1 MLIGGNIVGKSNV
14 FDLLG
19 PIMVG
24 PSSSHT
30 AGAVR
35 LGGMA
40 RKILGE
46 EPVKGTISLH
56 GSFAKTGKG
65 HGTDLALLAGL
76 LGMFP
81 DDERIPDAPK
91 LAKEQGLSID
101 YESVDLGE
109 VHPNTVKFDLVGKS
123 GGRAQV
129 IGSSTGGGT
138 IVIHKINDFEVEIRG
153 DYPTLV
159 ILHQD
164 LPGLVAQVTLL
175 LATAQINIASMRV
188 SREKRGAQALMV
200 LETDQTIDEAVLD
213 LMRKLPRIEQA
224 MAIEPL

>member
-1 MLIGGNIVGKSNV
+1 MGKSNV

-40 RKILGE
+40 RKILGD
-46 EPVKGTISLH
+46 EPVEGSIFLH
-56 GSFAKTGKG
+56 GSFAKTGRG

-76 LGMFP
+76 LGLLP

-91 LAKEQGLSID
+91 LAKERGLRVK
-101 YESVDLGE
+101 YEIADLGE
-109 VHPNTVKFDLVGKS
+109 VHPNTVKFDLVGRS
-123 GGRAQV
+123 GGQV
-129 IGSSTGGGT
+129 QVVGSSVGGGT
-138 IVIHKINDFEVEIRG
+138 IVIHKINDFQVEIRG

-188 SREKRGAQALMV
+188 SREKRGAKALMI
-200 LETDQTIDEAVLD
+200 LETDQTINDAVLD
-213 LMRKLPRIEQA
+213 LMRKLPKIEQV
-224 MAIEPL
+224 MAVEPL

>member
-1 MLIGGNIVGKSNV
+1 MLAKSNV

-46 EPVKGTISLH
+46 KPVEGTIFLH

-76 LGMFP
+76 LGMLP
-81 DDERIPDAPK
+81 DDERIPEAPK
-91 LAKEQGLSID
+91 IAKERGLSVN
-101 YESVDLGE
+101 YESVDLGG
-109 VHPNTVKFDLVGKS
+109 VHPNTVKFDLVGQS
-123 GGRAQV
+123 GGHV
-129 IGSSTGGGT
+129 EVVGSSIGGGT

-175 LATAQINIASMRV
+175 LATAHINIASMRV
-188 SREKRGAQALMV
+188 SREKKGAKALMV
-200 LETDQTIDEAVLD
+200 LETDQTIDQAVLA
-213 LMRKLPRIEQA
+213 LMRTLPRIEQA

>member
-1 MLIGGNIVGKSNV
+1 MSNSNV

-46 EPVKGTISLH
+46 EPVRGIIVLH
-56 GSFAKTGKG
+56 GSFATTGKG
-65 HGTDLALLAGL
+65 HGTNLALSAGL
-76 LGMFP
+76 LGMDP
-81 DDERIPDAPK
+81 DDERIPQA
-91 LAKEQGLSID
+91 LEIAKERGLNFTF
-101 YESVDLGE
+101 ETADLGDI
-109 VHPNTVKFDLVGKS
+109 HPNSVKFDMLSRNGQHV
-123 GGRAQV
+123 QV
-129 IGSSTGGGT
+129 LGSSIGGGS
-138 IVIHKINDFEVEIRG
+138 IVIKEINGFQVEIRG

-159 ILHQD
+159 ILHRD
-164 LPGLVAQVTLL
+164 FSGVVAQVTLL

-188 SREKRGAQALMV
+188 SREKKGAQALMI
-200 LETDQTIDEAVLD
+200 LETDQKTDEAVLG
-213 LMRKLPRIEQA
+213 LMRKLPKIYQVL
-224 MAIEPL
+224 AIEPLE

>member
-1 MLIGGNIVGKSNV
+1 MGRSSV

-35 LGGMA
+35 LGAMA

-46 EPVKGTISLH
+46 EPIGGTIRLH

-65 HGTDLALLAGL
+65 HGTNLALIAGL
-76 LGMFP
+76 LGMRP
-81 DDERIPDAPK
+81 DDERIPEAVQM
-91 LAKEQGLSID
+91 AKEQGLNFTF
-101 YESVDLGE
+101 ESADLGDF
-109 VHPNTVKFDLVGKS
+109 HPNTVQFELLGKT
-123 GGRAQV
+123 GGHAQV
-129 IGSSTGGGT
+129 VGSSIGGGT
-138 IVIHKINDFEVEIRG
+138 IVIRKINDYNVEIKG

-175 LATAQINIASMRV
+175 LATAQTNIARMMV

-200 LETDQTIDEAVLD
+200 LETDELVEDAVLV
-213 LMRKLPRIEQA
+213 LMRRLPKIYQVL
-224 MAIEPL
+224 AIEPLD

>member
-1 MLIGGNIVGKSNV
+1 MAKSNV

-46 EPVKGTISLH
+46 EPVEGTIFLH

-76 LGMFP
+76 LGMLP
-81 DDERIPDAPK
+81 DDERIPDASK
-91 LAKEQGLSID
+91 LAQEQGLSVK
-101 YESVDLGE
+101 YEVIDLGD
-109 VHPNTVKFDLVGKS
+109 VHPNTVKFDLKGKT
-123 GGRAQV
+123 GVHLQV
-129 IGSSTGGGT
+129 IGSSIGGGT
-138 IVIHKINDFEVEIRG
+138 IVIGKINEYEVDIRG

-159 ILHQD
+159 VLHQD
-164 LPGLVAQVTLL
+164 HPGVVAQVTLL

-188 SREKRGAQALMV
+188 AREKKGAQALMI
-200 LETDQTIDEAVLD
+200 LETDQTIDKAVLE
-213 LMRKLPRIEQA
+213 LMRKLPKIEQA

>member
-1 MLIGGNIVGKSNV
+1 MAKSNV

-46 EPVKGTISLH
+46 EPVEGTIFLH

-76 LGMFP
+76 LGMLP
-81 DDERIPDAPK
+81 DDERIPDAWK
-91 LAKEQGLSID
+91 IAEERGLSVK
-101 YESVDLGE
+101 YEVIDLGE
-109 VHPNTVKFDLVGKS
+109 VHPNTVKFDLKGKN
-123 GGRAQV
+123 GVHLQV
-129 IGSSTGGGT
+129 IGSSIGGGT
-138 IVIHKINDFEVEIRG
+138 IVIGKINEYEVDIRG

-159 ILHQD
+159 VLHQD
-164 LPGLVAQVTLL
+164 LPGVVAQVTLL

-188 SREKRGAQALMV
+188 AREKKGAQALMI
-200 LETDQTIDEAVLD
+200 LETDQTIDKAVLE
-213 LMRKLPRIEQA
+213 LLRKLPKIEQA

>member
-1 MLIGGNIVGKSNV
+1 LSRSNV
-14 FDLLG
+14 FDLIG

-46 EPVKGTISLH
+46 EPVQGTISLH

-65 HGTDLALLAGL
+65 HGTNLALIAGL
-76 LGMFP
+76 LGMQP
-81 DDERIPDAPK
+81 DDERIPEAIEM
-91 LAKEQGLSID
+91 AKERGQNFSFRIA
-101 YESVDLGE
+101 DLGD
-109 VHPNTVKFDLVGKS
+109 VHPNTVKFELLGKT
-123 GGRAQV
+123 GCHTQV
-129 IGSSTGGGT
+129 VGSSIGGGA
-138 IVIHKINDFEVEIRG
+138 IVIREINDFQVEIRG
-153 DYPTLV
+153 NYPTIV

-175 LATAQINIASMRV
+175 LATAQTNIARMLV

-200 LETDQTIDEAVLD
+200 LETDEKIEDAVLA
-213 LMRKLPRIEQA
+213 LMRRLPKIYQVL
-224 MAIEPL
+224 AIEPLE

>member
-1 MLIGGNIVGKSNV
+1 MGKSNV

-46 EPVKGTISLH
+46 EPVQGKILLH
-56 GSFAKTGKG
+56 GSFATTGKG
-65 HGTDLALLAGL
+65 HGTNLALVAGL
-76 LGMFP
+76 IGMAT
-81 DDERIPDAPK
+81 DDERIPEALK
-91 LAKEQGLSID
+91 IAEERGLNVCF
-101 YESVDLGE
+101 ETADLGD
-109 VHPNTVKFDLVGKS
+109 VHPNTVKFDLLGEHGSHV
-123 GGRAQV
+123 RV
-129 IGSSTGGGT
+129 IGSSVGGGT
-138 IVIHKINDFEVEIRG
+138 IVIRQINDFQVEIRG

-164 LPGLVAQVTLL
+164 LPGVVAQVTLL
-175 LATAQINIASMRV
+175 LSTVQINIARMLV
-188 SREKRGAQALMV
+188 SRKKKGAEALMV
-200 LETDQTIDEAVLD
+200 LETDQTIDNAVLD
-213 LMRKLPRIEQA
+213 LLRKLPRIYQA
-224 MAIEPL
+224 LAIEPL

>member
-1 MLIGGNIVGKSNV
+1 MGKSNV

-35 LGGMA
+35 LGMMA

-46 EPVKGTISLH
+46 EPIEGTIFLH

-65 HGTDLALLAGL
+65 HGTNLALIAGL
-76 LGMFP
+76 LGMNP

-91 LAKEQGLSID
+91 IAEERGLNFSFQTA
-101 YESVDLGE
+101 DLGD
-109 VHPNTVKFDLVGKS
+109 VHPNSVKFDLISKNERHV
-123 GGRAQV
+123 QV
-129 IGSSTGGGT
+129 VGSSVGGGT
-138 IVIHKINDFEVEIRG
+138 IVVQEINGFKVEIKG

-164 LPGLVAQVTLL
+164 LPGVVAQVALL
-175 LATAQINIASMRV
+175 LTTAQINIARMLV
-188 SREKRGAQALMV
+188 SREKKGAQALMV
-200 LETDQTIDEAVLD
+200 LETDQRIDEAVLD
-213 LMRKLPRIEQA
+213 LLRKLPRINQA
-224 MAIEPL
+224 LAIEPL

>member
-1 MLIGGNIVGKSNV
+1 MSKSNV

-35 LGGMA
+35 LGVMA

-46 EPVKGTISLH
+46 EPVEGTIVLH

-65 HGTDLALLAGL
+65 HGTNLALVAGL
-76 LGMFP
+76 LGMDP
-81 DDERIPDAPK
+81 DDERIPDSPK
-91 LAKEQGLSID
+91 IAKERGLNFSIKTG
-101 YESVDLGE
+101 DLGD
-109 VHPNTVKFDLVGKS
+109 VHPNSVKFDLIAKNNGHV
-123 GGRAQV
+123 QV
-129 IGSSTGGGT
+129 IGSSVGGGT
-138 IVIHKINDFEVEIRG
+138 IVIQEINGFQVEIKG

-164 LPGLVAQVTLL
+164 IPGVVAQVTLL
-175 LATAQINIASMRV
+175 LTTAQINIARMLV

-200 LETDQTIDEAVLD
+200 LETDQQIDEGVLD
-213 LMRKLPRIEQA
+213 LLRKLPKINQA
-224 MAIEPL
+224 LAIEPL

>member
-1 MLIGGNIVGKSNV
+1 MGKSNV

-40 RKILGE
+40 RKILGD
-46 EPVKGTISLH
+46 EPVEGTIFLH

-76 LGMFP
+76 LGLLP
-81 DDERIPDAPK
+81 DDERIPDARK
-91 LAKEQGLSID
+91 LAKERGLSVK
-101 YESVDLGE
+101 YEIADLGE
-109 VHPNTVKFDLVGKS
+109 VHPNTVKFDLVGRS
-123 GGRAQV
+123 GGQV
-129 IGSSTGGGT
+129 QVVGSSVGGGT
-138 IVIHKINDFEVEIRG
+138 IVIHKINDFQVEIRG

-188 SREKRGAQALMV
+188 SREKRGAQALMI
-200 LETDQTIDEAVLD
+200 LETDQAINDAVLD
-213 LMRKLPRIEQA
+213 LMRKLPKIEQV

>member
-1 MLIGGNIVGKSNV
+1 MGKSNV

-35 LGGMA
+35 LGRMA
-40 RKILGE
+40 RKILGD
-46 EPVKGTISLH
+46 EPLEGTIFLH

-76 LGMFP
+76 LGMSP
-81 DDERIPDAPK
+81 DDERIPDASEH
-91 LAKEQGLSID
+91 AKEQGLSIK
-101 YESVDLGE
+101 YEIDDLGE
-109 VHPNTVKFDLVGKS
+109 VHPNTVKFDLLGKS
-123 GGRAQV
+123 GGRVQV
-129 IGSSTGGGT
+129 VGSSIGGGT
-138 IVIHKINDFEVEIRG
+138 IVINKINDFQVEIRG

-188 SREKRGAQALMV
+188 SREKRGAQALMI
-200 LETDQTIDEAVLD
+200 LETDQTIDDAVLD

>member
-1 MLIGGNIVGKSNV
+1 MGKSNV
-14 FDLLG
+14 FYLLG

-46 EPVKGTISLH
+46 QPVEGTIFLH

-76 LGMFP
+76 LGMSP

-91 LAKEQGLSID
+91 YAKERGLYVN
-101 YESVDLGE
+101 YEITDLGD
-109 VHPNTVKFDLVGKS
+109 VHPNSVKFKLIGKS
-123 GGRAQV
+123 GGHVQV
-129 IGSSTGGGT
+129 IGSSIGGGS
-138 IVIHKINDFEVEIRG
+138 IVIREINDFQVEIRG

-200 LETDQTIDEAVLD
+200 LETDQTIEDAVLD
-213 LMRKLPRIEQA
+213 LMRKLPRIKQA

>member
-1 MLIGGNIVGKSNV
+1 MGKSNV

-46 EPVKGTISLH
+46 EPVQVKILLH
-56 GSFAKTGKG
+56 GSFATTGKG
-65 HGTDLALLAGL
+65 HGTNLALVAGL
-76 LGMFP
+76 LGMAT
-81 DDERIPDAPK
+81 DDERIPEALK
-91 LAKEQGLSID
+91 IAEERGLKVSFEIT
-101 YESVDLGE
+101 DLGE
-109 VHPNTVKFDLVGKS
+109 VHPNTVKFDLLGEHGSQV
-123 GGRAQV
+123 QV
-129 IGSSTGGGT
+129 IGSSVGGGT
-138 IVIHKINDFEVEIRG
+138 IVIRQINDFQVEIRG

-164 LPGLVAQVTLL
+164 LPGVVAQVTLL
-175 LATAQINIASMRV
+175 LSTVQINIARMLV
-188 SREKRGAQALMV
+188 SREKKGAEALMV
-200 LETDQTIDEAVLD
+200 LETDQTIDNAILD
-213 LMRKLPRIEQA
+213 LLRKLPRIYQA
-224 MAIEPL
+224 LAIEPLG

>member
-1 MLIGGNIVGKSNV
+1 MGKSNV

-35 LGGMA
+35 LGIMA
-40 RKILGE
+40 KKILGD
-46 EPVKGTISLH
+46 EPVEGTIVLH

-65 HGTDLALLAGL
+65 HGTDLALVAGL
-76 LGMFP
+76 LGMNP

-91 LAKEQGLSID
+91 IAIERGLNFCLKAG
-101 YESVDLGE
+101 DLGD
-109 VHPNTVKFDLVGKS
+109 VHPNSVKFDLVAKN
-123 GGRAQV
+123 GGHVQV
-129 IGSSTGGGT
+129 IGSSIGGGT
-138 IVIHKINDFEVEIRG
+138 ILIREINGFQVEIKG

-164 LPGLVAQVTLL
+164 IPGVVAQVTLL
-175 LATAQINIASMRV
+175 LTTAQINIARMLV

-200 LETDQTIDEAVLD
+200 LETDQRIEEAVLD
-213 LMRKLPRIEQA
+213 LLRKLPRINQA
-224 MAIEPL
+224 LAIEPL

>member
-1 MLIGGNIVGKSNV
+1 MKSNV

-46 EPVKGTISLH
+46 EPVQGKILLH
-56 GSFAKTGKG
+56 GSFATTGKG
-65 HGTDLALLAGL
+65 HGTNLALVAGI
-76 LGMFP
+76 LGMAT
-81 DDERIPDAPK
+81 DDERIPEALK
-91 LAKEQGLSID
+91 IAEERGLNVCFEIA
-101 YESVDLGE
+101 DLGE
-109 VHPNTVKFDLVGKS
+109 VHPNTVKFDLLGEHGSRV
-123 GGRAQV
+123 QV
-129 IGSSTGGGT
+129 IGSSIGGGT
-138 IVIHKINDFEVEIRG
+138 IVIRQINDFQVEIRG

-164 LPGLVAQVTLL
+164 LPGVVAQVTLL
-175 LATAQINIASMRV
+175 LSTVQINIARMLV
-188 SREKRGAQALMV
+188 SREKKGAEALMV
-200 LETDQTIDEAVLD
+200 LETDQTIDNAVLD
-213 LMRKLPRIEQA
+213 LLRKLPRIYQA
-224 MAIEPL
+224 LAIEPL

>member
-1 MLIGGNIVGKSNV
+1 MGKSNV

-35 LGGMA
+35 LGRMA

-46 EPVKGTISLH
+46 ESVEGTIILH

-65 HGTDLALLAGL
+65 HGTDLALVAGL
-76 LGMFP
+76 LGMNP

-91 LAKEQGLSID
+91 IAKELGYNLSLITG
-101 YESVDLGE
+101 DLGD
-109 VHPNTVKFDLVGKS
+109 VHPNSVKFDLKS
-123 GGRAQV
+123 KTNRHVQV
-129 IGSSTGGGT
+129 VGSSIGGGT
-138 IVIHKINDFEVEIRG
+138 IVIEEINGFKVEIKG

-164 LPGLVAQVTLL
+164 IPGVVAQVTLL
-175 LATAQINIASMRV
+175 LTTAQINIARMLV
-188 SREKRGAQALMV
+188 SREKKGAQALMV
-200 LETDQTIDEAVLD
+200 LETDQRIDEAVLD
-213 LMRKLPRIEQA
+213 LLRKLPKINQA
-224 MAIEPL
+224 LAIEPL

>member
-1 MLIGGNIVGKSNV
+1 MSRSSL
-14 FDLLG
+14 FDLIG

-35 LGGMA
+35 LGTMA

-46 EPVKGTISLH
+46 EPAGGTISLH

-65 HGTDLALLAGL
+65 HGTNLALIAGL

-81 DDERIPDAPK
+81 DDERIPKAIEI
-91 LAKEQGLSID
+91 AKERGLNFSFKII
-101 YESVDLGE
+101 DLGD
-109 VHPNTVKFDLVGKS
+109 VHPNTVKFELLGKT
-123 GGRAQV
+123 GGHARV
-129 IGSSTGGGT
+129 VGSSIGGGA
-138 IVIHKINDFEVEIRG
+138 IVIRDINGFQVEIRG

-164 LPGLVAQVTLL
+164 IPGIVAQVALL
-175 LATAQINIASMRV
+175 LGTAQTNIAQMLV
-188 SREKRGAQALMV
+188 SREKKGAQALMV
-200 LETDQTIDEAVLD
+200 LETDEKIDEGVLV
-213 LMRKLPRIEQA
+213 LMRRLPNVYQVFV
-224 MAIEPL
+224 IEPLE

>member
-1 MLIGGNIVGKSNV
+1 MGKSNV

-35 LGGMA
+35 LGAMA

-46 EPVKGTISLH
+46 EPVGGTIILH
-56 GSFAKTGKG
+56 GSFAATGKG
-65 HGTDLALLAGL
+65 HGTDLALVAGL
-76 LGMFP
+76 LGMDP
-81 DDERIPDAPK
+81 DDERISEAPK
-91 LAKEQGLSID
+91 IAQERGLNFILQTA
-101 YESVDLGE
+101 DLGDI
-109 VHPNTVKFDLVGKS
+109 HPNSVKFDLL
-123 GGRAQV
+123 GRNGCHVQV
-129 IGSSTGGGT
+129 LGSSVGGGS
-138 IVIHKINDFEVEIRG
+138 IVIREINDFQVELRG

-164 LPGLVAQVTLL
+164 LPGVVAQVTLL
-175 LATAQINIASMRV
+175 LATTQINIARMLV

-200 LETDQTIDEAVLD
+200 LELDQKIDEAVLG
-213 LMRKLPRIEQA
+213 LLRKLPRIYQA
-224 MAIEPL
+224 LAIEPLE

>member
-1 MLIGGNIVGKSNV
+1 MAKSNV

-35 LGGMA
+35 LGAMA
-40 RKILGE
+40 TRILGE
-46 EPVKGTISLH
+46 EPIQGTLLLH

-65 HGTDLALLAGL
+65 HGTDLALVAGL
-76 LGMFP
+76 LGMAP
-81 DDERIPDAPK
+81 DDERIPRSAMI
-91 LAKEQGLSID
+91 AQECGLNLSFQTA
-101 YESVDLGE
+101 DLGD
-109 VHPNTVKFDLVGKS
+109 VHPNTVKFDLLGKK
-123 GGRAQV
+123 GGHV
-129 IGSSTGGGT
+129 VVVGSSIGGGS
-138 IVIHKINDFEVEIRG
+138 IVIREINDFHVEIRG

-164 LPGLVAQVTLL
+164 LPGVVAQVTLL
-175 LATAQINIASMRV
+175 LATAQINIARMLV

-200 LETDQTIDEAVLD
+200 LETDQMIDDTVLD
-213 LMRKLPRIEQA
+213 LMKKLPRIYQVL
-224 MAIEPL
+224 AIGPL

>member
-1 MLIGGNIVGKSNV
+1 MGRSNI
-14 FDLLG
+14 FDLIG

-46 EPVKGTISLH
+46 EPVQGTISLH

-65 HGTDLALLAGL
+65 HGTNLALIAGL
-76 LGMFP
+76 LGMQP
-81 DDERIPDAPK
+81 DDERIPDAIEM
-91 LAKEQGLSID
+91 AKERGQSFTFRIA
-101 YESVDLGE
+101 DLGD
-109 VHPNTVKFDLVGKS
+109 VHPNTVKFELLGKT
-123 GGRAQV
+123 GCQAQV
-129 IGSSTGGGT
+129 VGSSIGGGT
-138 IVIHKINDFEVEIRG
+138 IVIREINDFQVEIRG
-153 DYPTLV
+153 DYPTIV
-159 ILHQD
+159 VLHQD

-175 LATAQINIASMRV
+175 LATAQTNIARMLV

-200 LETDQTIDEAVLD
+200 LETDEKIEDAVLV
-213 LMRKLPRIEQA
+213 LMRRLPKIYQVL
-224 MAIEPL
+224 AIEPLE

>member
-1 MLIGGNIVGKSNV
+1 MGKSNV

-46 EPVKGTISLH
+46 EPVQVKILLH
-56 GSFAKTGKG
+56 GSFATTGKG
-65 HGTDLALLAGL
+65 HGTNLALVAGL
-76 LGMFP
+76 LGMAT
-81 DDERIPDAPK
+81 DDERIPEALK
-91 LAKEQGLSID
+91 IAEERGLKVSFEIT
-101 YESVDLGE
+101 DLGE
-109 VHPNTVKFDLVGKS
+109 VHPNTVQFDLLGEHGSQV
-123 GGRAQV
+123 QV
-129 IGSSTGGGT
+129 IGSSVGGGT
-138 IVIHKINDFEVEIRG
+138 IVIRQINDFQVEIRG

-164 LPGLVAQVTLL
+164 LPGVVAQVTLL
-175 LATAQINIASMRV
+175 LSTVQINIARMLV
-188 SREKRGAQALMV
+188 SREKKGAEALMV
-200 LETDQTIDEAVLD
+200 LETDQTIDNAVLD
-213 LMRKLPRIEQA
+213 LLRKLPRIYQA
-224 MAIEPL
+224 LAIEPLG

>member
-1 MLIGGNIVGKSNV
+1 VGRSNV

-35 LGGMA
+35 LGAMA

-46 EPVKGTISLH
+46 EPVEGTISLH

-65 HGTDLALLAGL
+65 HGTYLALIAGL
-76 LGMFP
+76 LGMAP
-81 DDERIPDAPK
+81 DDERIPEAIK
-91 LAKEQGLSID
+91 MANERGLNFSFINA
-101 YESVDLGE
+101 DLGD
-109 VHPNTVKFDLVGKS
+109 VHPNTVKFELFGKT
-123 GGRAQV
+123 GCHAQV
-129 IGSSTGGGT
+129 VGSSIGGGT
-138 IVIHKINDFEVEIRG
+138 IVIREINDFQVEISG

-175 LATAQINIASMRV
+175 LATAQTNIARMLV

-200 LETDQTIDEAVLD
+200 LETDEIIDDSVLV
-213 LMRKLPRIEQA
+213 LMRRLPKIYQVL
-224 MAIEPL
+224 AIEPLGWE

>member
-1 MLIGGNIVGKSNV
+1 LLAKSNV

-46 EPVKGTISLH
+46 KPVEGTIFLH

-76 LGMFP
+76 LGMLP
-81 DDERIPDAPK
+81 DDERIPEAPK
-91 LAKEQGLSID
+91 IAKERGLSVN
-101 YESVDLGE
+101 YESVDLGG
-109 VHPNTVKFDLVGKS
+109 VHPNTVKFDLVGQS
-123 GGRAQV
+123 GGHV
-129 IGSSTGGGT
+129 EVVGSSIGGGT

-175 LATAQINIASMRV
+175 LATAHINIASMRV
-188 SREKRGAQALMV
+188 SREKKGAKALMV
-200 LETDQTIDEAVLD
+200 LETDQTIDQAVLA
-213 LMRKLPRIEQA
+213 LMRTLPRIEQA

>member
-1 MLIGGNIVGKSNV
+1 MAKSNV

-46 EPVKGTISLH
+46 KPVEGTIFLH

-76 LGMFP
+76 LGMLP
-81 DDERIPDAPK
+81 DDERIPEAPK
-91 LAKEQGLSID
+91 IAKERGLSVN
-101 YESVDLGE
+101 YESVDLGG
-109 VHPNTVKFDLVGKS
+109 VHPNTVKFDLVGQS
-123 GGRAQV
+123 GGHV
-129 IGSSTGGGT
+129 EVVGSSIGGGT

-175 LATAQINIASMRV
+175 LATAHINIASMRV
-188 SREKRGAQALMV
+188 SREKKGAKALMV
-200 LETDQTIDEAVLD
+200 LETDQTIDQAVLA
-213 LMRKLPRIEQA
+213 LMRTLPRIEQA

>member
-1 MLIGGNIVGKSNV
+1 MSRSNV

-35 LGGMA
+35 LGAMA

-46 EPVKGTISLH
+46 EPIEATISLH

-65 HGTDLALLAGL
+65 HGTNLALIAGL
-76 LGMFP
+76 LGMAP
-81 DDERIPDAPK
+81 DDERIPEAITI
-91 LAKEQGLSID
+91 AEERGLTFS
-101 YESVDLGE
+101 YKTADLGD
-109 VHPNTVKFDLVGKS
+109 VHPNTVMFELLGKT
-123 GGRAQV
+123 GGQV
-129 IGSSTGGGT
+129 RVVGSSIGGGT
-138 IVIHKINDFEVEIRG
+138 IIIREINDFQVEIRG

-164 LPGLVAQVTLL
+164 LPGLVAQVALL
-175 LATAQINIASMRV
+175 LATAQTNIARMLV
-188 SREKRGAQALMV
+188 SREKRGAHALMV
-200 LETDQTIDEAVLD
+200 LETDEKIDEAVLV
-213 LMRKLPRIEQA
+213 LLRRLPKIYQA
-224 MAIEPL
+224 LAIEPLE

>member
-1 MLIGGNIVGKSNV
+1 MGKSNV

-35 LGGMA
+35 LGRMA
-40 RKILGE
+40 RKILGD
-46 EPVKGTISLH
+46 EPAEGRIFLH

-76 LGMFP
+76 LGMLP
-81 DDERIPDAPK
+81 DDERIPDAHK
-91 LAKEQGLSID
+91 IAKEQDLKVD
-101 YESVDLGE
+101 YEIQDLGE
-109 VHPNTVKFDLVGKS
+109 VHPNTVKFDLVGKT
-123 GGRAQV
+123 GGRVQV
-129 IGSSTGGGT
+129 VGSSIGGGT
-138 IVIHKINDFEVEIRG
+138 IVIDKINDFQVEIRG

-164 LPGLVAQVTLL
+164 LPGVVAQVTLL

-188 SREKRGAQALMV
+188 SREKKGAQALMV
-200 LETDQTIDEAVLD
+200 LQTDQTIDDAVLD